1 MGEENSLWVTQIVME
16 TDAADGS
23 TRLKVGSLILEEE
36 TSAPGSSSDMD
47 VGGDAGPTATSLWF

>member
-1 MGEENSLWVTQIVME
+1 ME

-23 TRLKVGSLILEEE
+23 TRLKVGSLIPEEE
-36 TSAPGSSSDMD
+36 TSAHGGSSDTD

>member
-1 MGEENSLWVTQIVME
+1 ME

-23 TRLKVGSLILEEE
+23 TRPKVGSLIPEEE

-47 VGGDAGPTATSLWF
+47 VGGDAGLTATSLWF